1 MAYTIEDI
9 DKITEYKT
17 WNDKKKIDTLLEID
31 CEMYTNLGIESP
43 KSLREL
49 TKKNSR
55 KIYRCIKKINPT
67 LGSSLLHAHD
77 SE

>member
-1 MAYTIEDI
+1 
-9 DKITEYKT
+9 
-17 WNDKKKIDTLLEID
+17 
-31 CEMYTNLGIESP
+31 MYTNLGIESP

-49 TKKNSR
+49 TKRNSR